1 MTTAIKLTQF
11 SRAMEMNL
19 KSLPVLSIIA
29 IVASQLK
36 IAIAVALL
44 GKPSMTTAIKLT
56 QFSRAMEID
65 LKSLPVLSIIAIVA
79 SQLKIAIAVA
89 LLGKPV

>member
-1 MTTAIKLTQF
+1 MTTT
-11 SRAMEMNL
+11 
-19 KSLPVLSIIA
+19 
-29 IVASQLK
+29 
-36 IAIAVALL
+36 
-44 GKPSMTTAIKLT
+44 IKLT

-65 LKSLPVLSIIAIVA
+65 LESLLILSIIAIVA